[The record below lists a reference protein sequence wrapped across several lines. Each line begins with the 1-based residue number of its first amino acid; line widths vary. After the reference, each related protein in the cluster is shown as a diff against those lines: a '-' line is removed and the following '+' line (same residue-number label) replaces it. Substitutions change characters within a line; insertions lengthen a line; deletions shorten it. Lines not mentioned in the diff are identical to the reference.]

1 MQEYFT
7 LFFTIWLKFFFILTP
22 FFIMSVFLSLTK
34 SMNGYNR
41 NITAL
46 KVTGNMIL
54 VGVILFFFG
63 KYVFQ
68 VFGITLDSFR
78 IGAGVLLFLTAIAL
92 VHGTRMIQPDEED
105 GDFIMVPLTIP
116 IIIGPATIGLIF
128 VQSAQ
133 LIETGEK
140 LIGLAALIT
149 AQLCLGVV
157 LLLSVQI
164 EHVVGKKGIVTM
176 TKLTGLMLA
185 AIAAQIIFTGIR
197 NFLHS

>member
-1 MQEYFT
+1 MDAR
-7 LFFTIWLKFFFILTP
+7 
-22 FFIMSVFLSLTK
+22 
-34 SMNGYNR
+34 NR
-41 NITAL
+41 HVTAL

-78 IGAGVLLFLTAIAL
+78 IGAGILLFLTAVAL
-92 VHGTRMIQPDEED
+92 VRGTRMVPQEEED

-116 IIIGPATIGLIF
+116 VIIGPATIGLIF
-128 VQSAQ
+128 VLSAQ
-133 LIETGEK
+133 LTGTWEK
-140 LIGLAALIT
+140 LTGLAALIT

-157 LLLSVQI
+157 LYLSVQI
-164 EHVVGKKGIVTM
+164 ERVVGKKGIVTL

-197 NFLHS
+197 NFLSA

>member
-1 MQEYFT
+1 MQDNLK
-7 LFFTIWLKFFFILTP
+7 LFFTVWLNFFFILTP

-34 SMNGYNR
+34 NMDSR
-41 NITAL
+41 SRHITAL

-78 IGAGVLLFLTAIAL
+78 IGAGILLFLTSVAL
-92 VHGTRMIQPDEED
+92 VRGTRMVPKEED
-105 GDFIMVPLTIP
+105 DDDFIMVPLTIP

-128 VQSAQ
+128 VLSAQ
-133 LIETGEK
+133 LTGTWEK
-140 LIGLAALIT
+140 LLGLAALVT

-157 LLLSVQI
+157 LFLSVQI
-164 EHVVGKKGIVTM
+164 ERIVGKKGIITM

-185 AIAAQIIFTGIR
+185 AIAAQIVFTGIR
-197 NFLHS
+197 NFLST

>member
-1 MQEYFT
+1 MQDYYG

-22 FFIMSVFLSLTK
+22 FFIMSVFLSFTK
-34 SMNGYNR
+34 NLDSHNR
-41 NITAL
+41 RITAL
-46 KVTGNMIL
+46 KVTGNAIL
-54 VGVILFFFG
+54 VAVVLFFFG

-78 IGAGVLLFLTAIAL
+78 IGAGILLFLTAVAL
-92 VHGTRMIQPDEED
+92 VRGTRVIPEEEEND
-105 GDFIMVPLTIP
+105 DFIMVPLTIP

-133 LIETGEK
+133 LTHSWEK
-140 LIGLAALIT
+140 VIGLSALIAAL
-149 AQLCLGVV
+149 LCLGVV
-157 LLLSVQI
+157 LFLSVQI
-164 EHVVGKKGIVTM
+164 ERVVGKKGIVTM

-197 NFLHS
+197 NFLST